1 MYYKVTIKDS
11 GLIYRYIV
19 LADSTSEAR
28 KFAREYHYEH
38 VTFVDIE
45 YISVSMAII
54 DAVI

>member
-11 GLIYRYIV
+11 GLMYRYIV

-45 YISVSMAII
+45 YINVSMAII